1 VEIEEMWKSFR
12 LKTGRLSVLRYH
24 GGNANENK
32 AASKF
37 SRSKKNGSGLVTHTP
52 FDPKLLI
59 K

>member
-12 LKTGRLSVLRYH
+12 LKAGGLPVLRCH
-24 GGNANENK
+24 GVNPNENK
-32 AASKF
+32 AASKL
-37 SRSKKNGSGLVTHTP
+37 SRSKKNGSGLLTHTP

>member
-1 VEIEEMWKSFR
+1 MWKSFR
-12 LKTGRLSVLRYH
+12 FKTGRLPELRFH

-32 AASKF
+32 AAPKL
-37 SRSKKNGSGLVTHTP
+37 SRSKKNGSGLLTHTP